1 MGVFL
6 SGRIFEGAR
15 TRQWPVLRPKSR
27 AYRVCGG
34 CALPVS
40 LRVPLWRRVGA
51 VLKNLRMMS

>member
-34 CALPVS
+34 GALPVS
-40 LRVPLWRRVGA
+40 VRVPLWRRIGA
-51 VLKNLRMMS
+51 IPRNLRMTS